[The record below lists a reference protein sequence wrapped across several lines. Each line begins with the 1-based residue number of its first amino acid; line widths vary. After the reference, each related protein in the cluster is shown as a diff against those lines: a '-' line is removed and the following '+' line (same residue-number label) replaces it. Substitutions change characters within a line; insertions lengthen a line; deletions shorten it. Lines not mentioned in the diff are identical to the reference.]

1 MEGQWKSVWEKG
13 EKGSTDGVLRGRG
26 GEGGCAKGNM
36 GQHRERCWPARPPER
51 EVRPQTTAHPIL

>member
-26 GEGGCAKGNM
+26 GEGRCAKGNM